1 MDYENFKEQFTEDLK
16 DRLLERGEDVKVSI
30 NQVNKLNESYEAITV
45 TPEEGNI
52 GVNISLDK
60 FYDAIENG
68 TPYEDVL
75 DKAVE
80 TVERGLNNTPQI
92 DVAALTD
99 YSQMKEKLVMEVVST
114 ESNKDMLENVP
125 HKDMEDMSVVY
136 RFVLDSNDEGRATV
150 LVTNQILDSMGVTPE
165 CYPAFYLVL
174 NHPTFNQIKKKHG
187 INYSDKFY
195 IRLLYA
201 VSFVLS
207 YSLPHKKIAGLTLE
221 KSGLLLLTHR

>member
-1 MDYENFKEQFTEDLK
+1 MHIWIGYLFTVYN
-16 DRLLERGEDVKVSI
+16 LLDFCPFSI
-30 NQVNKLNESYEAITV
+30 S
-45 TPEEGNI
+45 
-52 GVNISLDK
+52 DD
-60 FYDAIENG
+60 FY
-68 TPYEDVL
+68 P
-75 DKAVE
+75 K
-80 TVERGLNNTPQI
+80 
-92 DVAALTD
+92 
-99 YSQMKEKLVMEVVST
+99 
-114 ESNKDMLENVP
+114 
-125 HKDMEDMSVVY
+125 
-136 RFVLDSNDEGRATV
+136 
-150 LVTNQILDSMGVTPE
+150 

>member
-1 MDYENFKEQFTEDLK
+1 MLVIFDVIVLCQVGFFI
-16 DRLLERGEDVKVSI
+16 LE
-30 NQVNKLNESYEAITV
+30 
-45 TPEEGNI
+45 
-52 GVNISLDK
+52 
-60 FYDAIENG
+60 
-68 TPYEDVL
+68 
-75 DKAVE
+75 
-80 TVERGLNNTPQI
+80 
-92 DVAALTD
+92 AAEPT
-99 YSQMKEKLVMEVVST
+99 
-114 ESNKDMLENVP
+114 
-125 HKDMEDMSVVY
+125 
-136 RFVLDSNDEGRATV
+136 
-150 LVTNQILDSMGVTPE
+150 

>member
-1 MDYENFKEQFTEDLK
+1 MEY
-16 DRLLERGEDVKVSI
+16 
-30 NQVNKLNESYEAITV
+30 V
-45 TPEEGNI
+45 T
-52 GVNISLDK
+52 
-60 FYDAIENG
+60 
-68 TPYEDVL
+68 
-75 DKAVE
+75 
-80 TVERGLNNTPQI
+80 LNNGIKMP
-92 DVAALTD
+92 
-99 YSQMKEKLVMEVVST
+99 KL
-114 ESNKDMLENVP
+114 
-125 HKDMEDMSVVY
+125 
-136 RFVLDSNDEGRATV
+136 G
-150 LVTNQILDSMGVTPE
+150 

>member
-1 MDYENFKEQFTEDLK
+1 MNRTTNILLIEDDKSICSFITTALSGNGYHITSAYTGKE
-16 DRLLERGEDVKVSI
+16 
-30 NQVNKLNESYEAITV
+30 
-45 TPEEGNI
+45 
-52 GVNISLDK
+52 
-60 FYDAIENG
+60 
-68 TPYEDVL
+68 
-75 DKAVE
+75 
-80 TVERGLNNTPQI
+80 GLNLASADLPDIILLDLGLPDI
-92 DVAALTD
+92 DGC
-99 YSQMKEKLVMEVVST
+99 Q
-114 ESNKDMLENVP
+114 
-125 HKDMEDMSVVY
+125 
-136 RFVLDSNDEGRATV
+136 VLK
-150 LVTNQILDSMGVTPE
+150 

>member
-1 MDYENFKEQFTEDLK
+1 MSKYMYEHTKMPSYLPMPRF
-16 DRLLERGEDVKVSI
+16 LLNCPIS
-30 NQVNKLNESYEAITV
+30 NTAKLLY
-45 TPEEGNI
+45 
-52 GVNISLDK
+52 
-60 FYDAIENG
+60 
-68 TPYEDVL
+68 
-75 DKAVE
+75 
-80 TVERGLNNTPQI
+80 
-92 DVAALTD
+92 
-99 YSQMKEKLVMEVVST
+99 
-114 ESNKDMLENVP
+114 
-125 HKDMEDMSVVY
+125 
-136 RFVLDSNDEGRATV
+136 
-150 LVTNQILDSMGVTPE
+150 